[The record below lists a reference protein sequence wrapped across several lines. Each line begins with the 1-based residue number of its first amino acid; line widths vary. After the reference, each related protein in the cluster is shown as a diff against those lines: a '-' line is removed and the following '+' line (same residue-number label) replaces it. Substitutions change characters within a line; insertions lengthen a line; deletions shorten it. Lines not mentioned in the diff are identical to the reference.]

1 MGHLAHP
8 IVLQPSLPEW
18 ASPVRATTLSA
29 LLVGLEM
36 EFSRGLGGLNKN
48 KIHTE
53 EEKIKEK
60 GEEKINNPFGRKDKL
75 HRSPTRP
82 RSNSMESAM
91 GPCHTP
97 TIGKPKRKRQEEE
110 EEEEPEVVVCDRKI
124 ITKISSMIQKL
135 KEFIP
140 PNTKAELK
148 RGIEEI
154 SLCLKFLEIEDDAK
168 LKKRAPGK
176 EMTERSTQTQAYK
189 TQLEH
194 AANKDLWGELE
205 KEKSVEVF
213 KNLTRRKWPK
223 TAYRKVKT
231 KRGNALQDS
240 TGKGVAFFSTGA
252 EDKSNLRRYLKKMY
266 PTLIDAEAPESGCV
280 TQYVEAGTLTVP
292 GKQNKFDQ
300 KYMFKLT
307 PNLEEQERKLDAIY
321 LCLSELSAAA
331 TKAGIKKLNI
341 VPARNLDMDILKL
354 AAEYIFHDSGIE
366 VTLYI
371 ADEHKQIAATKNAR
385 PKLRETDAIILKT
398 EDRSYAEVLREV
410 KQKVRPEETNT
421 KIRDVRKTRDGR
433 ILLAVEKGP
442 GTGKLKQQIE
452 KEIAGITI
460 TESKNRQTTIH
471 VLDMDA
477 VTSKEEIEEAL
488 LQQFEI
494 QAKDFSVKSLRPTAI
509 GKQIATIAAN
519 RETAQ
524 KFLHKGKVK
533 IGWLVCRMRERIY
546 LQKCYRCLEY
556 GHKKQSC
563 VGPSRETICFKCGQ
577 EGHKEKS
584 CTNSEYCWV
593 CNKKDHKYGTLKCP
607 EYKEKISEKIK
618 ARKKSSKSE
627 ESNSS
632 RKISESELLNQPI
645 SING

>member
-1 MGHLAHP
+1 
-8 IVLQPSLPEW
+8 
-18 ASPVRATTLSA
+18 
-29 LLVGLEM
+29 
-36 EFSRGLGGLNKN
+36 
-48 KIHTE
+48 
-53 EEKIKEK
+53 
-60 GEEKINNPFGRKDKL
+60 
-75 HRSPTRP
+75 
-82 RSNSMESAM
+82 
-91 GPCHTP
+91 
-97 TIGKPKRKRQEEE
+97 
-110 EEEEPEVVVCDRKI
+110 
-124 ITKISSMIQKL
+124 
-135 KEFIP
+135 
-140 PNTKAELK
+140 
-148 RGIEEI
+148 
-154 SLCLKFLEIEDDAK
+154 
-168 LKKRAPGK
+168 
-176 EMTERSTQTQAYK
+176 
-189 TQLEH
+189 
-194 AANKDLWGELE
+194 
-205 KEKSVEVF
+205 
-213 KNLTRRKWPK
+213 
-223 TAYRKVKT
+223 
-231 KRGNALQDS
+231 
-240 TGKGVAFFSTGA
+240 
-252 EDKSNLRRYLKKMY
+252 
-266 PTLIDAEAPESGCV
+266 
-280 TQYVEAGTLTVP
+280 
-292 GKQNKFDQ
+292 
-300 KYMFKLT
+300 MFKLT

-584 CTNSEYCWV
+584 CTNPEYCLV